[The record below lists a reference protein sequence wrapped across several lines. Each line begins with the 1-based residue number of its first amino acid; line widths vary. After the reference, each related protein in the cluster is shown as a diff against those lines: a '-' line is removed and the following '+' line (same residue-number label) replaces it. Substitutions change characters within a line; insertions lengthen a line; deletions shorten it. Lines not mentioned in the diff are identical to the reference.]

1 VSSVVPTDIAP
12 TNPPGTTPALVAGD
26 ADPDLPASATPAT
39 VGSRASHPA
48 AVWLRRAAG
57 LLITALIF
65 VWMFKPLLSNWAGV
79 RDCIRQIDWR
89 QALLASAMFAV
100 FLFVFRVL
108 SWRHIL
114 KGLGAPL
121 PLAPA
126 TRIWSASELARY
138 LPGVIWQVVGRVYLV
153 RPYGISGSICSASQ
167 ILELILFLLANVLM
181 AVGCLT
187 WFGVKQMH
195 DTARWRLIGVAA
207 VAPVLLILLHPR
219 IFYSLLNSV
228 LAKIG
233 KPPISQRLP
242 KRQLSALLGWAML
255 GLLWQSLAI
264 WLVTHTA
271 LHLPLPKWWVVA
283 GAYCLAWCA
292 GFLAFWAPGG
302 LGVRELVFMAAL
314 SAGLPPA
321 VRAHFTDPRVLPG
334 FIAFLS
340 VLLRLWA
347 TTGELMLA
355 AAAAVA
361 DPRGWLGPRAAK

>member
-1 VSSVVPTDIAP
+1 VSTVVPTDIASIP
-12 TNPPGTTPALVAGD
+12 
-26 ADPDLPASATPAT
+26 PASP
-39 VGSRASHPA
+39 RRSHPLV
-48 AVWLRRAAG
+48 VWLRRAGG
-57 LLITALIF
+57 LLVTALIF
-65 VWMFKPLLSNWAGV
+65 VWMFKPIFANWAGV
-79 RDCIRQIDWR
+79 RNRIGQIDWR
-89 QALLASAMFAV
+89 QALLASAMFAI

-114 KGLGAPL
+114 LGMGARL
-121 PLAPA
+121 PLAPT

-153 RPYGISGSICSASQ
+153 RPYGVSGSVCSASQ

-181 AVGCLT
+181 AVACLT
-187 WFGVKQMH
+187 WFGVKQLH
-195 DTARWRLIGVAA
+195 DTARWWLVAVAA
-207 VAPVLLILLHPR
+207 AAPVLFVLLHPR
-219 IFYSLLNSV
+219 IFYNLLNSI
-228 LAKIG
+228 LAKLG

-242 KRQLSALLGWAML
+242 KRQLSALLAWAML

-271 LHLPLPKWWVVA
+271 LDLKLAKWWVVA

-314 SAGLPPA
+314 DAGLPPA
-321 VRAHFTDPRVLPG
+321 VRAHFNDPKVLLG
-334 FIAFLS
+334 FLAFLS

-355 AAAAVA
+355 AAAAIA
-361 DPRGWLGPRAAK
+361 DPRGWLGAKTPTK